1 MMESEYLA
9 IFPNETE
16 PVDFWERYYYSK
28 ARPYINVL
36 LTAVVVMISRLNFMK
51 LETNMLKNY
60 CKETVKDTRWI
71 HVAVTDP
78 TEQFV
83 KKDRQTEQVL
93 RKVHY

>member
-9 IFPNETE
+9 ILPNETE

-28 ARPYINVL
+28 ARPYVNVL
-36 LTAVVVMISRLNFMK
+36 LTAVSK
-51 LETNMLKNY
+51 TNMLKNY
-60 CKETVKDTRWI
+60 CKETAKDMRWNR
-71 HVAVTDP
+71 VAVTDP

>member
-28 ARPYINVL
+28 ARPYINLL
-36 LTAVVVMISRLNFMK
+36 LTTVVVMTSRQKFMK

-60 CKETVKDTRWI
+60 CKETVKDMRRNRL
-71 HVAVTDP
+71 AVINP
-78 TEQFV
+78 TEQFF
-83 KKDRQTEQVL
+83 
-93 RKVHY
+93 

>member
-9 IFPNETE
+9 ILPNETE

-28 ARPYINVL
+28 ARPYVNVL
-36 LTAVVVMISRLNFMK
+36 KKTA
-51 LETNMLKNY
+51 
-60 CKETVKDTRWI
+60 KDMRWNR
-71 HVAVTDP
+71 VAVTDP